1 LQGTTPNT
9 PADKLRAYTIKD
21 NVSFGQNDFDIL
33 ANEWDNIELL
43 DFGMEVWDDP
53 SLEVEEEKEES
64 KSLFQKS

>member
-1 LQGTTPNT
+1 M
-9 PADKLRAYTIKD
+9 
-21 NVSFGQNDFDIL
+21 GQHK
-33 ANEWDNIELL
+33 LL